1 MLDVG
6 DAGNLG
12 GGVLQQARDG
22 GRFIDNSRER
32 RERALIVQS
41 FLWIEHWSASYR
53 RSTCG
58 LMQSSRFVGPL
69 GRRCREANDAS
80 QPPLVALPILA
91 PYASLA
97 CQFMSASPPKADLRL
112 ARGAKGALRWATR
125 L

>member
-32 RERALIVQS
+32 RKRALIVQS

-53 RSTCG
+53 QSTCG
-58 LMQSSRFVGPL
+58 PDAEFPVCQAA
-69 GRRCREANDAS
+69 GRRCREA
-80 QPPLVALPILA
+80 
-91 PYASLA
+91 
-97 CQFMSASPPKADLRL
+97 MRSASR
-112 ARGAKGALRWATR
+112 R
-125 L
+125 

>member
-1 MLDVG
+1 MPDHARLPADAGLDYEIAPIGAIAQDLHMLDVG

-32 RERALIVQS
+32 RECTLIVQS

-58 LMQSSRFVGPL
+58 PRPSSRIVRPP
-69 GRRCREANDAS
+69 GRRCAS
-80 QPPLVALPILA
+80 ELA
-91 PYASLA
+91 
-97 CQFMSASPPKADLRL
+97 
-112 ARGAKGALRWATR
+112 
-125 L
+125 